1 MNESS
6 SNQSAPNIL
15 IVDDKP
21 GNLHLLAAILERY
34 GYRLRLLTEGRAV
47 MSSVLSLI
55 PDLILLD
62 IMLPGM
68 SGFEVCMELRKTEA
82 TSLLPIVLCS
92 ALNAVEDRI
101 HGYRVG
107 ADNYLTKPINY
118 NELKQLLA
126 SLLARKAKVDNME
139 LQNKNVRLVLE
150 LASYQAPQL
159 RQQNQDLQN
168 LCSKV
173 LMRNSLAKIEESRVL
188 LAAQLFG
195 VSEVLAGSQV
205 DKYIWLENWK
215 CASWLKP
222 LLKAAE
228 LAETEV
234 SSALLQE
241 LQHLK
246 LFREWQ
252 ILFIARVCSEQ
263 LRQERIPARM
273 LIDVLGKQFLNIGC
287 EQTTLDMFNKVFL
300 GEDLLLSI
308 GV

>member
-1 MNESS
+1 MVKV
-6 SNQSAPNIL
+6 L
-15 IVDDKP
+15 VVDD
-21 GNLHLLAAILERY
+21 NMQNSDLLKDVLETWGYQVAIATQGLE
-34 GYRLRLLTEGRAV
+34 
-47 MSSVLSLI
+47 VLPLVLQFK

-68 SGFEVCMELRKTEA
+68 SGFEVCVELRKAEA

-92 ALNAVEDRI
+92 ALNSVEDRI

-126 SLLARKAKVDNME
+126 SLLSKKLKVDNME
-139 LQNKNVRLVLE
+139 ALNKNVQLLLE
-150 LASYQAPQL
+150 VASYREPQL
-159 RQQNQDLQN
+159 KQDNLEIQN
-168 LCSKV
+168 LCLKV
-173 LMRNSLAKIEESRVL
+173 LSRNSLAKIEENRVL
-188 LAAQLFG
+188 LAAQLLG
-195 VSEVLAGSQV
+195 VAEVLAANQV
-205 DKYIWLENWK
+205 DKYVWLENWQ

-228 LAETEV
+228 LSEQAINSE
-234 SSALLQE
+234 LLQQ
-241 LQHLK
+241 LQQAK

-252 ILFIARVCSEQ
+252 ILFIARLCSEQ

-273 LIDVLGKQFLNIGC
+273 LIDVLGKQFLSLGC

>member
-1 MNESS
+1 MVKV
-6 SNQSAPNIL
+6 L
-15 IVDDKP
+15 VVDD
-21 GNLHLLAAILERY
+21 NMQNSDLLKDVLETWGYKVAIATQGLE
-34 GYRLRLLTEGRAV
+34 V
-47 MSSVLSLI
+47 MPLALEFQ

-159 RQQNQDLQN
+159 RQQNQDLQS

-173 LMRNSLAKIEESRVL
+173 LARNSLAKIEESRVL
-188 LAAQLFG
+188 LAAQLLG
-195 VSEVLAGSQV
+195 VSEVLAGTQL
-205 DKYIWLENWK
+205 DKYAWLENWK

-273 LIDVLGKQFLNIGC
+273 LIDVLGKQFLSLGC

>member
-1 MNESS
+1 MVKV
-6 SNQSAPNIL
+6 L
-15 IVDDKP
+15 VVDD
-21 GNLHLLAAILERY
+21 NMQNSDLLKDVLETWGYKVAIATQGLE
-34 GYRLRLLTEGRAV
+34 
-47 MSSVLSLI
+47 VLPLVLQFK

-68 SGFEVCMELRKTEA
+68 SGFEVCVELRKAEA

-92 ALNAVEDRI
+92 ALNSVEDRI

-126 SLLARKAKVDNME
+126 SLLSKKLKVDNME
-139 LQNKNVRLVLE
+139 ALNKNVQLLLE
-150 LASYQAPQL
+150 VASYREPQL
-159 RQQNQDLQN
+159 KQDNLEIQN
-168 LCSKV
+168 LCLKV
-173 LMRNSLAKIEESRVL
+173 LSRNSLAKIEENRVL
-188 LAAQLFG
+188 LAAQLLG
-195 VSEVLAGSQV
+195 VAEVLATNQV
-205 DKYIWLENWK
+205 DKYAWLENWQ

-228 LAETEV
+228 LSEQAINSE
-234 SSALLQE
+234 LLQQ
-241 LQHLK
+241 LQQAK

-252 ILFIARVCSEQ
+252 ILFIARLCSEQ

-273 LIDVLGKQFLNIGC
+273 LIDVLGKQFLSLGC

>member
-1 MNESS
+1 MVKV
-6 SNQSAPNIL
+6 L
-15 IVDDKP
+15 VVDD
-21 GNLHLLAAILERY
+21 NMQNSDLLKDVLETWGYKVAIATQGLE
-34 GYRLRLLTEGRAV
+34 
-47 MSSVLSLI
+47 VLPLVLQFK

-68 SGFEVCMELRKTEA
+68 SGFEVCVELRKSEA

-92 ALNAVEDRI
+92 ALNSVEDRI

-126 SLLARKAKVDNME
+126 SLLSKKLKVDNME
-139 LQNKNVRLVLE
+139 AQNKNVQLLLE
-150 LASYQAPQL
+150 LASYRVPQL
-159 RQQNQDLQN
+159 KQDNLEIQN
-168 LCSKV
+168 LCLKV
-173 LMRNSLAKIEESRVL
+173 LSRNSLAKIEENRVL
-188 LAAQLFG
+188 LAAQLLG
-195 VSEVLAGSQV
+195 VAEVLAANQV
-205 DKYIWLENWK
+205 EKYVWLENWQ

-228 LAETEV
+228 LSEQAINGE
-234 SSALLQE
+234 LLQQ
-241 LQHLK
+241 LQQAK

-252 ILFIARVCSEQ
+252 ILFIARLCSEQ

-273 LIDVLGKQFLNIGC
+273 LIDVLGKQFLSLGC

>member
-1 MNESS
+1 MVKV
-6 SNQSAPNIL
+6 L
-15 IVDDKP
+15 VVDD
-21 GNLHLLAAILERY
+21 NMQNSDLLKDVLETWGYKVAIATQGLE
-34 GYRLRLLTEGRAV
+34 
-47 MSSVLSLI
+47 VLPLVLQFK

-68 SGFEVCMELRKTEA
+68 SGFEVCVELRKSEA

-92 ALNAVEDRI
+92 ALNSVEDRI

-126 SLLARKAKVDNME
+126 SLLSKKLKVDNME
-139 LQNKNVRLVLE
+139 AQNKNVQLLLE
-150 LASYQAPQL
+150 LASYRVPQL
-159 RQQNQDLQN
+159 KQDNLEIQN
-168 LCSKV
+168 LCLKV
-173 LMRNSLAKIEESRVL
+173 LSRNSLAKIEENRVL
-188 LAAQLFG
+188 LAAQLLG
-195 VSEVLAGSQV
+195 VAEVLAANQV
-205 DKYIWLENWK
+205 DKYVWLENWQ

-228 LAETEV
+228 LSEQAINGE
-234 SSALLQE
+234 LLQQ
-241 LQHLK
+241 LQQAK

-252 ILFIARVCSEQ
+252 ILFIARLCSEQ

-273 LIDVLGKQFLNIGC
+273 LIDVLGKQFLSLGC